1 MNILRGN
8 DLFGN
13 NLFIF
18 YINLYSL
25 KSYKLL
31 KIGLN
36 RATEGDSLSKLN
48 DSLSVSYT
56 ALLYGNGPGFRN
68 PVRIV
73 NLTDDQTSKN

>member
-1 MNILRGN
+1 M
-8 DLFGN
+8 
-13 NLFIF
+13 
-18 YINLYSL
+18 
-25 KSYKLL
+25 L